1 MKKSVCVCVCVC
13 VCERERERERE
24 RDKLNGAKEGGG
36 GGKKRQ
42 DGAGVGV
49 NSRSIAQS
57 IGPLIRRLFS
67 SRSFFLW
74 FVSFLLH
81 LLLLL
86 LHHRLFLLSIAPESS
101 DQPGARFLSL
111 FFCPHCQTNPKK
123 KTKTNKQN
131 KNIKKNIAGT
141 RETVEP
147 RSRIASDSKG
157 DRLVA
162 VVQSPKNA

>member
-1 MKKSVCVCVCVC
+1 MCV
-13 VCERERERERE
+13 RERERE

-111 FFCPHCQTNPKK
+111 FFFVLTVRRTPKK
-123 KTKTNKQN
+123 NKKKNKQN